1 MRASGVARWAPL
13 SGALFVV
20 LWVLAYV
27 TLGDTV
33 ESSNSDAEILAY
45 FGDDGQRKRAFLAA
59 VLLLGSSLPFIV
71 FLSVLRGRLEHGEG
85 GGGVWTMAAYGA
97 GLVSTM
103 LWAVAAALY
112 VVSSMTSDG
121 EGGFELDPDTFRLLG
136 DAGFLVWVTAGTT
149 MSVLVLAT
157 SIVGIRAGIIP
168 RWLSLLG
175 FAVALCLLASFVV
188 IPVILLLA
196 WLFAVSIA
204 LSWRGDGATTPV
216 ARGDAV

>member
-1 MRASGVARWAPL
+1 MRASGFARWAPL
-13 SGALFVV
+13 SGALFVA
-20 LWVLAYV
+20 LWVVAYL

-33 ESSNSDAEILAY
+33 ESSDSDAEILAY
-45 FGDDGQRKRAFLAA
+45 FGDDGQRTRAFLAA
-59 VLLLGSSLPFIV
+59 ALLLVSSLPFIV
-71 FLSVLRGRLEHGEG
+71 FLSVLRRRLENGEG

-97 GLVSTM
+97 GLVSM
-103 LWAVAAALY
+103 VQWSVAAVLY
-112 VVSSMTSDG
+112 VVSSLRADG

-136 DAGFLVWVTAGTT
+136 DAGFLVWVSAGTT

-168 RWLSLLG
+168 RWLSMLG
-175 FAVALCLLASFVV
+175 FAVALCLLAAFVV

-216 ARGDAV
+216 ATA